1 MDFTI
6 SFNGTTILSL
16 HDVSLYKFP
25 FSLSLH
31 FNRDIKNKKYFKILN
46 KPNMQNISDE
56 ANEAWEKMFE

>member
-6 SFNGTTILSL
+6 SFNGTTILS
-16 HDVSLYKFP
+16 HDKSLQISIFIK
-25 FSLSLH
+25 LH

-56 ANEAWEKMFE
+56 ANEA